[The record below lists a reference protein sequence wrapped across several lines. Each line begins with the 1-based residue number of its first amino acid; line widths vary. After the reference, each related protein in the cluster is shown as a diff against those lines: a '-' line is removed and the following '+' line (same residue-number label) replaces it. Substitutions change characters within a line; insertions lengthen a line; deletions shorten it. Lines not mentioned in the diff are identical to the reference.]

1 MTVLYDQYEIEAKCK
16 TKINRLSYSIPA
28 LKLCQYKPKINFDVK
43 IRRIAKSATL
53 RPHCF

>member
-1 MTVLYDQYEIEAKCK
+1 MTVLYDQYEMEAKCK